1 MKKGTFTYL
10 ATIILSLA
18 FVGAVQ
24 AQGWHLNQG
33 RQQIQQD
40 WQQQQ
45 ALAAQERQAR
55 AQEQMEYLQEQ
66 QDIRARAALVAP
78 PQAQPLYTPYG
89 SNGNAFMNGF
99 QQGFGATRGWG
110 R

>member
-1 MKKGTFTYL
+1 MRTFFAYL
-10 ATIILSLA
+10 LIFLAMTATA
-18 FVGAVQ
+18 Y
-24 AQGWHLNQG
+24 AQGGWTLNRG
-33 RQQIQQD
+33 RTQIQQD

-45 ALAAQERQAR
+45 ALAAQERQAA

-89 SNGNAFMNGF
+89 SNGNAFLNGF
-99 QQGFGATRGWG
+99 NHGFGATRGWG